1 MMDNFINSIFVLLIV
16 VIVGISVVVS
26 GFRLMNGQII
36 NKDNTEIQSA
46 VLDSSTSGAE
56 KKITQPQ
63 EKTEQPQDPQEKIE
77 MLEKEVAELKK
88 DQEFEESINSA
99 YRISFLLQQLSNL
112 LAK

>member
-1 MMDNFINSIFVLLIV
+1 MILFIVF
-16 VIVGISVVVS
+16 IVGISVLAS
-26 GFRLMNGQII
+26 GFRLINERLI

-46 VLDSSTSGAE
+46 VLESSTSSAE
-56 KKITQPQ
+56 KKITQLQ

-88 DQEFEESINSA
+88 DQEFEESVNSA